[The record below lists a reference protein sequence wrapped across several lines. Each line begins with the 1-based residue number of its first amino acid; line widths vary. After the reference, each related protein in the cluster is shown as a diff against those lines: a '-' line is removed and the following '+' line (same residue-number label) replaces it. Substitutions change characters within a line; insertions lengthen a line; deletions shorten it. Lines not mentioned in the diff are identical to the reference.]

1 MRASERV
8 RLMRR
13 DGNNQNG
20 LYFQKHNLRAQ
31 RGSKSA
37 VTRAPKALPRKLLIS
52 AVYFIFFKI
61 VRATKVLERKQTQ
74 KTSLS
79 GGAIICYFRA
89 NSFRKG
95 RSSNQGISMGLCFAL
110 AAQSPHWK

>member
-13 DGNNQNG
+13 DDNNQNG

-61 VRATKVLERKQTQ
+61 VRAKKVLERKQTQ

-79 GGAIICYFRA
+79 GGASYWVREA
-89 NSFRKG
+89 HDWNMS
-95 RSSNQGISMGLCFAL
+95 L
-110 AAQSPHWK
+110 ASRPTLTYGPLLYKL

>member
-13 DGNNQNG
+13 DDNNQNG

-61 VRATKVLERKQTQ
+61 VRAKKVLERKQTQ

-79 GGAIICYFRA
+79 GGAT
-89 NSFRKG
+89 
-95 RSSNQGISMGLCFAL
+95 SNELL
-110 AAQSPHWK
+110 ADY